1 MTTQTIMP
9 NPEIYETSPTRK
21 LTSGAS
27 LSTRK
32 LDIVEVSLCSMS
44 VAALAA
50 RCVTEMDKYRRGEP
64 QSDQYCVELLRRA
77 LVQRDHEA
85 WENVQ
90 QCFTEVMQ
98 RWMHSYPMREL
109 ACRHDSEENYIAQAF
124 TRFWIA
130 TVVHQKVEFRTVA
143 SALRYLRASLN
154 AAVLDT
160 LRAYARPKEMPLPE
174 HEELNGLYT
183 SDQDDAGEVWEVVRS
198 LLLDEREQRVAY
210 LLFHCGLK
218 PREILKHCPEEFSD
232 IQEIYRLRRNIT
244 ERLARN
250 GDLLRW
256 RLGDGAVLATL
267 YIRSG
272 KRDWE

>member
-1 MTTQTIMP
+1 MTTQTIML
-9 NPEIYETSPTRK
+9 NPEIYETSAARK

-27 LSTRK
+27 MSTRK
-32 LDIVEVSLCSMS
+32 RDIVEVPLCSMS

-50 RCVTEMDKYRRGEP
+50 GCMTEMDKYRRGEP
-64 QSDQYCVELLRRA
+64 HSDQYCVELLRRA

-85 WENVQ
+85 WESVQ
-90 QCFTEVMQ
+90 QRFTGMMQ
-98 RWMHSYPMREL
+98 RWMHSHPMREM
-109 ACRHDSEENYIAQAF
+109 ACRHDSQENYIAQAF
-124 TRFWIA
+124 ARFWIA

-174 HEELNGLYT
+174 HEESSELYT
-183 SDQDDAGEVWEVVRS
+183 CDQDDAGEVWEVVRS
-198 LLLDEREQRVAY
+198 FLPDERDQRVAY

-218 PREILKHCPEEFSD
+218 PREILKHCPREFSD

-250 GDLLRW
+250 SALLRW
-256 RLGDGAVLATL
+256 RLGDGTL
-267 YIRSG
+267 GRREGLCEVNPFS
-272 KRDWE
+272 